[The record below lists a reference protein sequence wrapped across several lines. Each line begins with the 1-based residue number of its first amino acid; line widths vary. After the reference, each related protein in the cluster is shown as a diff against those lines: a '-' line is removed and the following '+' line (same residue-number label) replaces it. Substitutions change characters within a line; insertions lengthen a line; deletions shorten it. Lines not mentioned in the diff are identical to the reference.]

1 MEPLV
6 DELERTSECKERWME
21 WNWFEKILSH
31 IKLLDFDLM
40 PCGRNV
46 DDMWSNESIFVQVVQ
61 AIELA
66 DDGRK

>member
-6 DELERTSECKERWME
+6 DELERTSECKERWMG
-21 WNWFEKILSH
+21 WNGILSH